1 MAAKIKLKS
10 HRGAAKRFK
19 VLKSGKVKMS
29 RANRR
34 HILTKKTTKYKRSMR
49 KDHHGSR
56 SLWLYRGSRASLLD
70 N

>member
-19 VLKSGKVKMS
+19 VLKSGKVKMN

-49 KDHHGSR
+49 KAVYATS
-56 SLWLYRGSRASLLD
+56 ANAPTVKKLLPYS
-70 N
+70 